1 MKRIFG
7 MLVGAMMVTTMYAQV
22 VRQNEAALVYYSPK
36 TEVNLDFM
44 VEVEIQEAGPYA
56 EYAEEL
62 LGVTDFVAESQ
73 TTYRLMNVQIGTT
86 TKADKN
92 RAHKVS
98 ADAGIPMLLT
108 INDKGILKGYN
119 IPYAAPQ
126 PSKKHDMPKKE
137 DCCRPLIVPP
147 FSEDILKDSDSTDNA
162 EVVAQQIYRIRET
175 RTFLLSGEV
184 EHTPADGASMKKV
197 LEELDKQE
205 HMLTE
210 LFVGKR
216 FKHMDH
222 RSFTIVP
229 DTTEQL
235 FFFSKELGFTDSDN
249 IEADTIRVRMHLQ
262 AQTYAETTEEPV
274 EEVTP
279 KGKKGKTVTPAKPEL
294 SPIVYNLP
302 GSADV
307 QVIYADHVLGSKT
320 IQVAQLGIDIPLPKD
335 LFTGEQLPVIVFNEK
350 TGNIVSISK

>member
-1 MKRIFG
+1 MKRFFG
-7 MLVGAMMVTTMYAQV
+7 MLVGAMMVTTMGAQV
-22 VRQNEAALVYYSPK
+22 LQQNEAALVYYSPQ
-36 TEVNLDFM
+36 TEVNLDFI

-62 LGVTDFVAESQ
+62 LGATDFVKESQ
-73 TTYRLMNVQIGTT
+73 TTYRLMNVHIGTVT
-86 TKADKN
+86 QADKN

-98 ADAGIPMLLT
+98 ADAGIPMLLS

-126 PSKKHDMPKKE
+126 PPKKHDMPKKE
-137 DCCRPLIVPP
+137 DCCRPLIAPP
-147 FSEDILKDSDSTDNA
+147 YSEDILKTMDSTGVA

-184 EHTPADGASMKKV
+184 EHMPADGASMKKV

-216 FKHMDH
+216 FRHMDH
-222 RSFTIVP
+222 RNFTIVP
-229 DTTEQL
+229 DSTEQL
-235 FFFSKELGFTDSDN
+235 FFFSEETGFTDSDN
-249 IEADTIRVRMHLQ
+249 IEADTIRVHMTLQ
-262 AQTYAETTEEPV
+262 AQSYAENTEEPV
-274 EEVTP
+274 EEVAP
-279 KGKKGKTVTPAKPEL
+279 KGKKGKTATPAKQEL

-307 QVIYADHVLGSKT
+307 QVIYDNRMLGSKN
-320 IQVAQLGIDIPLPKD
+320 IPVAQLGIDVPLPKN